1 MIIWKKKSKWDSFLL
16 VIFLPC
22 TKKNWCCAKETFL
35 YIAFYLLNTRVV
47 YGNTGYITTEI
58 FLKFSLFLKYE
69 WIRKSW
75 ENSKEWDDFEIYFYL
90 LLPYF
95 LHTLLNTHPPF
106 VFCAKKMFLT
116 YKYYRFFGYPNLLHL
131 T

>member
-47 YGNTGYITTEI
+47 YGKTGYVTTERI
-58 FLKFSLFLKYE
+58 SKFSLFLKMRMNKKILRE
-69 WIRKSW
+69 FKRMERDWKILVSFFTPFLFIPCSTLIPPSFSVQKKCSW
-75 ENSKEWDDFEIYFYL
+75 HISIIGFSDIQICY
-90 LLPYF
+90 
-95 LHTLLNTHPPF
+95 T
-106 VFCAKKMFLT
+106 
-116 YKYYRFFGYPNLLHL
+116 
-131 T
+131 